1 MDLLNKLKTLVNDNP
16 NNMQL
21 GAEVRL
27 LINNLSSDQKTPE
40 FNPDIN
46 PIIKPIN
53 PEEFN
58 NN

>member
-1 MDLLNKLKTLVNDNP
+1 MDLLNKLKKLVSDNP

-27 LINNLSSDQKTPE
+27 LINNLSSDQKKPE
-40 FNPDIN
+40 FNPDN
-46 PIIKPIN
+46 NNIIKPTK

>member
-27 LINNLSSDQKTPE
+27 LINKLSTDQKTPE
-40 FNPDIN
+40 FNPDN
-46 PIIKPIN
+46 NKIIKPIK